1 MIEFVDQAQVIVG
14 WIVGVLLFT
23 SAVLTVIR
31 IIRGPSVLNRTLATD
46 VLVTTLICAVAAEAT
61 LARHE
66 TTLPIIVTLALVAF
80 VGSVSVARFVARD
93 TDRSEDPGGRS
104 TGDRSEEGSTER

>member
-1 MIEFVDQAQVIVG
+1 MTEFVAQAQLVVG
-14 WIVGVLLFT
+14 WLVGLMLFAA
-23 SAVLTVIR
+23 AVLKVIR
-31 IIRGPSVLNRTLATD
+31 IIRGPSVLNRTLSSD

-66 TTLPIIVTLALVAF
+66 TTLPVIVTLALVAF

-93 TDRSEDPGGRS
+93 TDSNEDPGPGGNADEEGRS
-104 TGDRSEEGSTER
+104 ER